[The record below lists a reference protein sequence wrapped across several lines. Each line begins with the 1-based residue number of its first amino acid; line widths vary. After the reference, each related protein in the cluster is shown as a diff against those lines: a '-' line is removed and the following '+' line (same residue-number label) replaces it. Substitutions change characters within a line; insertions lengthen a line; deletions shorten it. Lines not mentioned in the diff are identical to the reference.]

1 MTGKKTLKGHPA
13 AFKGAVFAYSLQA
26 IAATTGCKPALHAK
40 QGRYSA
46 LVKANDSYEQYGK

>member
-1 MTGKKTLKGHPA
+1 MAGKKTLECQPA
-13 AFKGAVFAYSLQA
+13 TFKGAVFAYSLQA
-26 IAATTGCKPALHAK
+26 VAAATGCKPALHAQ

>member
-1 MTGKKTLKGHPA
+1 VAGKKTLKGHPA
-13 AFKGAVFAYSLQA
+13 AFKGAVFAYGLQA
-26 IAATTGCKPALHAK
+26 VAAAAGCKSTLHAQ